1 MVTTVNSLISRLQ
14 DLLLGHLT
22 NSGVDVVA
30 GLHDIVARAS
40 VLGPDGA
47 WLAAAAHADLSDLAV
62 AQGQVDLGLRHLDA
76 AVDAGYNDC
85 VALHVPTVLPLHR
98 DSRFRA
104 AYGRMRVTQ
113 ADLDEFFWLHR
124 EMRIAV
130 SDARTATV
138 DNIGR
143 LDTGVSPLALAPL
156 PTRVPNTP
164 GVLITRIH
172 LAVIQGALQRSA
184 VKAEFRRSSG
194 NTALDLIDGTWDPTR
209 ARYDARHADDHDT
222 RRHHAA
228 QARAFVERPGVA
240 TDLAPCPPLGS
251 LHYPA

>member
-1 MVTTVNSLISRLQ
+1 MATTVNSLISRLQ

-76 AVDAGYNDC
+76 AVDGGYNDC
-85 VALHVPTVLPLHR
+85 VALHVPTVRPLHQ
-98 DSRFRA
+98 DPRFRA
-104 AYGRMRVTQ
+104 AYGRMRVTE

-124 EMRIAV
+124 EMQIAV

-143 LDTGVSPLALAPL
+143 LDTGVSLLPQAPL
-156 PTRVPNTP
+156 PTREPNTP

-172 LAVIQGALQRSA
+172 LAVIQGALQQSA
-184 VKAEFRRSSG
+184 VKAEFQRSSG

-209 ARYDARHADDHDT
+209 ARYDAWHADDRDT
-222 RRHHAA
+222 RRQQAA
-228 QARAFVERPGVA
+228 QARAFVERPGAA
-240 TDLAPCPPLGS
+240 THLAPCPPLGS
-251 LHYPA
+251 IHYPA